1 MDLIY
6 MNAEREDVGVLPDYD
21 FDLAFGVDENDFEC
35 KVAATAHCCAA
46 GYYLYIENTEYGGI
60 IDAIANDTA
69 SKEVTYSGRT
79 WQGMLNS
86 KVLAPDSGQAYLVVS
101 GEANTVIA
109 SLLARMGLDDLFEAA
124 SEDSGIT
131 ISAYQMNRY
140 IGGYDGIIKMLKSV
154 NAKLRFTFQG
164 GKVIL
169 SAVPRYDWS
178 RDEEFDSD
186 LVDFQAKKN
195 LRSVNHL
202 ICLGSGEL
210 QDRTVIHLYA
220 DGQGNISQTPTFTG
234 LDEYAAVYD
243 YPNAESADDLMAGGL
258 DKLKELWEPDA
269 LTIDFTG
276 DSDSYDIG
284 DVVGARDNV
293 TGLSVCAEIAKKI
306 VKVNNGQITI
316 SYEVGE

>member
-6 MNAEREDVGVLPDYD
+6 MNAEREDIGVLLDYD
-21 FDLAFGVDENDFEC
+21 FDMAFGADENDFEC
-35 KVAATAHCCAA
+35 KVAATARCCDA
-46 GYYLYIENTEYGGI
+46 GYYLYVENTEYGGI

-79 WQGMLNS
+79 WQGLLNS
-86 KVLAPDSGQAYLVVS
+86 KILQPDSGQAYLVVS
-101 GEANTVIA
+101 GEANAVIA
-109 SLLARMGLDDLFEAA
+109 ALLTRMGLDDLFEAA
-124 SEDSGIT
+124 SEASGIT
-131 ISAYQMNRY
+131 ISSYQMNRY

-154 NAKLRFTFQG
+154 NAKLRFTFRG

-169 SAVPRYDWS
+169 SAVPRHDWS
-178 RDEEFDSD
+178 QDEEFDSD

-195 LRSVNHL
+195 LNSVNHL

-220 DGQGNISQTPTFTG
+220 DGQGHISQTPTFTG

-243 YPNAESADDLMAGGL
+243 YPNAESVDDLKADGI

-276 DSDSYDIG
+276 DSDSYDLG

-293 TGLSVCAEIAKKI
+293 TGLSVCAEITKKI